1 MINLPLLYFGYLII
15 LFSIIGF
22 GYLSSKL
29 LSIRLSLGELGLSG
43 ILFMTILSYITN
55 LFVSHG
61 FIHNI
66 IFLTIGLFFF
76 FLILKKKLFRKKIK
90 LILLVSSVLFIGILM
105 YKTHDDFFY
114 YHFPYTISLI
124 ELKKIFG
131 VGNLEHGF
139 RTPSSI
145 FYLNSLF
152 YLPIIEKSLINSGA
166 IYFLIFSNIFL
177 IQKIFNQIKNKKFN
191 FIFILSLF
199 SLLFINTIFYR
210 LAEHGTDRSALILIF
225 ILAIYYLEGTNRKL
239 NKTNFKQYYQK
250 ILIMIMLIISL
261 KSFYLIYTIFIF
273 ILFFEF
279 RKILFTGKFY
289 KRILL
294 NRVSYYFLIG
304 IIIFIFTIFSNT
316 GCLIYPASFSC
327 MESFSW
333 SIPKKEV
340 IAMKTWYEL
349 WSKAG
354 ASPTYRIDDV
364 EFYLSGLNWFPNW
377 VQNHFFNKIS
387 DFLLSLVLILIISLI
402 FIVKF
407 KKVKL
412 SKKNFY
418 LFYATVLLLL
428 LEWFLNHPAL
438 RYGGF
443 TLIALSIF
451 IPLSIFFESR
461 LNSNLRLK
469 NKIIFLI
476 LLSFTVFSI
485 KNIDRI
491 FKESDKYKYNP
502 LINAHYYIDDDTY
515 HFNKLLL
522 KAEKIRN
529 INRKKFYIVLDRNL
543 INKINTDK

>member
-1 MINLPLLYFGYLII
+1 MINLPLLYFGYIII

-22 GYLSSKL
+22 GYLSTKL
-29 LSIRLSLGELGLSG
+29 LSIRLSIGELGLSG

-61 FIHNI
+61 FIHNS
-66 IFLTIGLFFF
+66 IFLVIGLFC
-76 FLILKKKLFRKKIK
+76 FLLISKKKLFRKKIK
-90 LILLVSSVLFIGILM
+90 LILLVSLILFIGILM
-105 YKTHDDFFY
+105 HKTHDDFFY

-124 ELKKIFG
+124 EFKKIFG

-152 YLPIIEKSLINSGA
+152 YLPILEKSLINSGA

-239 NKTNFKQYYQK
+239 NEINFKHYYQK

-261 KSFYLIYTIFIF
+261 KSFYLIYTVFIF

-354 ASPTYRIDDV
+354 ATPTYRIDNV

-387 DFLLSLVLILIISLI
+387 DFLLSLVLLLIISLI

-412 SKKNFY
+412 SKKNYY

-428 LEWFLNHPAL
+428 FEWFLNHPAL

-461 LNSNLRLK
+461 LNSNLKLK

-502 LINAHYYIDDDTY
+502 LINAHYYIDNDTY

-529 INRKKFYIVLDRNL
+529 IDRKKFYIVLDRNL
-543 INKINTDK
+543 INKINKDK